1 MTDAQAASFK
11 GQSGDSF
18 TITAAEAISVSNAVD
33 LADKTSD
40 TVDFAQ
46 GVTGVYADFSTSN
59 INTIKGSDAAFNA
72 VVTDAISVAQAD
84 TLNAVANVTA
94 KPEKFT
100 DTGALLVPGGTVA
113 TIVST
118 NPAATVTVSNAA
130 TIDQITKLES
140 NSDSICNLYKDK

>member
-1 MTDAQAASFK
+1 MTNAQAGAFK

-18 TITAAEAISVSNAVD
+18 TITAAEPITVSNAVS
-33 LADKTSD
+33 LAGKT
-40 TVDFAQ
+40 TGAIDFAQ

-100 DTGALLVPGGTVA
+100 DTGALLVPGV
-113 TIVST
+113 
-118 NPAATVTVSNAA
+118 
-130 TIDQITKLES
+130 Q
-140 NSDSICNLYKDK
+140 